1 MKYTLFIL
9 AICLFASC
17 SKNEETNYIEENEKD
32 IIEYVQTHKLDAK
45 KSSTG
50 LYYVIDEAGTG
61 KEANPDSYVNASY
74 KGYLTN
80 GDVFD
85 ESDSNGIYT
94 YLQQVIP
101 GWAEGISHFKEGGS
115 GKLLIPAHLA
125 YGNSSNGSI
134 PAGSVL
140 IFDIKLIEV
149 FDDIDSLYESKN
161 EYEITT
167 YIAENDLNAQKT
179 ESGLYYVIEE
189 EGTGTQP
196 TASSNVTVAYK
207 GYFINDS
214 EFDSSKSDGISFD
227 LQKVIKGWTE
237 GIPYFKEGGKGKLLI
252 PSHLAY
258 GSRGTGP
265 IPGGATLIFDIHLIK
280 VNQD

>member
-9 AICLFASC
+9 AICLFVSC
-17 SKNEETNYIEENEKD
+17 SKDEQTNYIEENETE
-32 IIEYVQTHKLDAK
+32 IIEYIATHKLDAT
-45 KSSTG
+45 KSSSG
-50 LYYVIDEAGTG
+50 LYYVINEPGTG
-61 KEANPDSYVNASY
+61 KDANPNSYVNVSY

-94 YLQQVIP
+94 YLQQVII
-101 GWAEGISHFKEGGS
+101 GWAEGISYFKEGDS

-125 YGNSSNGSI
+125 YGNSSNGPI
-134 PAGSVL
+134 PGGSVL
-140 IFDIKLIEV
+140 IFDIQLIEV
-149 FDDIDSLYESKN
+149 YDDIESLYESKN
-161 EYEITT
+161 ENEITT
-167 YIAENDLNAQKT
+167 YIEENELEAQKT
-179 ESGLYYVIEE
+179 DTGLYYVIEE
-189 EGTGTQP
+189 EGTGEQP

-207 GYFINDS
+207 GYLINSSIPFDQS
-214 EFDSSKSDGISFD
+214 EAYTTNLYD
-227 LQKVIKGWTE
+227 VIPGWTV

-265 IPGGATLIFDIHLIK
+265 IPGGAVLIFDIELISI
-280 VNQD
+280 N